1 MLNSGKKFRALCDK
15 KNKYSNSCVETP
27 ENKKARLRYDNVFK
41 TAWTDE
47 VHFIKHSRKGNQ
59 FVFCEFCR
67 TDFSINYGGHSDVT
81 TVI

>member
-1 MLNSGKKFRALCDK
+1 MIPKHQQIDVWMNMS
-15 KNKYSNSCVETP
+15 ETS

-59 FVFCEFCR
+59 FVFCEFSL
-67 TDFSINYGGHSDVT
+67 FQIINVYSISVQNWAS
-81 TVI
+81 